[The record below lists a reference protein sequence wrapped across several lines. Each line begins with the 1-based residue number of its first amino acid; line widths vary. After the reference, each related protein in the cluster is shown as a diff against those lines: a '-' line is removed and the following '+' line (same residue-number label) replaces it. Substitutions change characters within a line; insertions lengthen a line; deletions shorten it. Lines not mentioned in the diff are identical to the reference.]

1 MSTLFLLLLGAF
13 LGITALVVLEEK
25 HGYRADGFRQ
35 FVMGL
40 FGVGVE
46 ASQAALEKA
55 KEKLNKTEEPATE
68 EPVAEPVVEEK
79 VWISPTANNESANT
93 AQ

>member
-1 MSTLFLLLLGAF
+1 MSTLLLLLLGAF
-13 LGITALVVLEEK
+13 FGITALVVLEEK

-55 KEKLNKTEEPATE
+55 KEKLNKTEEPVAT
-68 EPVAEPVVEEK
+68 EPVVEEK
-79 VWISPTANNESANT
+79 VWIAPTANNESANT